1 MHDCQILASR
11 DTRHRWSF
19 ITAQV
24 SRKRLKYACLSVI
37 SKMWREIKGSDIL
50 TNIWFPQIV
59 VKGLDQSNEFQK
71 RHKCQQN
78 LLQSATFSDIN
89 KLWRE
94 TNSYSLL
101 RNASLP
107 HPVFS
112 GLEMSNV
119 FHKCINDSQ
128 ISQTWTFMW
137 YYVVVKR
144 NKGFLFTDKC
154 MIATNDAKRH
164 EWHKV
169 FN

>member
-1 MHDCQILASR
+1 MVRYWRQV
-11 DTRHRWSF
+11 TRG
-19 ITAQV
+19 IEGVTKTQV
-24 SRKRLKYACLSVI
+24 SGKLVKYACLTVI
-37 SKMWREIKGSDIL
+37 AKMWREIKGSYIL
-50 TNIWFPQIV
+50 TNIWLPQIV
-59 VKGLDQSNEFQK
+59 VKGLEQSNEF
-71 RHKCQQN
+71 HKGMCQQN
-78 LLQSATFSDIN
+78 LLQSATFSDVN

-94 TNSYSLL
+94 IISSYLL

-107 HPVFS
+107 HLVFR
-112 GLEMSNV
+112 GLELSNV
-119 FHKCINDSQ
+119 FHKCINDIQLSQ
-128 ISQTWTFMW
+128 KWTFMW